1 MSTEF
6 TEYNLKPDAY
16 LAFDATTLKQLLID
30 KLNESGVFTD
40 QNFEGSNMSAFID
53 VIAFMYHVLLFQL
66 NRTAS
71 ESMFSQAELYEN
83 VNKIVS
89 LLNYKP
95 TGYQT
100 SLLQFSCSATN
111 ALSEGIYTL
120 KRYSYFVVDGQYYSF
135 KNDITINKSS
145 SNLQYLEDF
154 SENEILYQGRVTE
167 YVPQIATGEDFETF
181 SIVIESPFTDSVII
195 PDNFFSVFVKNLASD
210 KWYEFKE
217 VDSLYTQSAKS
228 RAYERRLN
236 ENGHWEIKFGDGV
249 NAQKLN
255 SGDTVGIYYLRSSGK
270 AGQVK
275 ANSLLNKPILLY
287 KSSQFEDIS
296 NDLYSSSLNLLDANQ
311 TAALVFNNDR
321 KSTDIKDIESVEEI
335 QKNSPKIFSM
345 QGRAVT
351 QDDFLYYINKHFSDI
366 IYSANVVNNTKYT
379 NEYLKYFYN
388 LGLDRPNEDTRVM
401 LHQALFSSSCDFN
414 NIYIT
419 IVPRFGAVTDETT
432 PQYLSES
439 LKQLIIN
446 DLDNIKLA
454 TVNLVPIDPVY
465 TAVNV
470 GLNYSGEVL
479 SPTIYEESYIVIKKL
494 PNVRFSSEKIKQN
507 IAEVFSTYFSNSEL
521 NQVVDI
527 NLLTGNILKL
537 EGISNILTRRITPNG
552 KVYEVPGLSL
562 ILWNPLDSYSTIDI
576 RVTQQN
582 VQLPFFKYPFLYKA
596 TQFKNRILI
605 ENE

>member
-1 MSTEF
+1 MSAEF

-66 NRTAS
+66 
-71 ESMFSQAELYEN
+71 MFSQSDLYEN
-83 VNKIVS
+83 INKIVS

-111 ALSEGIYTL
+111 ALDEGIYTL

-135 KNDITINKSS
+135 KNDVTINKSTTS
-145 SNLQYLEDF
+145 LQYLEDL

-167 YVPQIATGEDFETF
+167 YTPQIATGEDFETF
-181 SIVIESPFTDSVII
+181 SIVVDSPFKDSVII
-195 PDNFFSVFVKNLASD
+195 PDNFFSVFVKNTISG
-210 KWYEFKE
+210 KWNEFRE
-217 VDSLYTQSAKS
+217 VDSLYAQSAKS
-228 RAYERRLN
+228 RVYERRLN
-236 ENGHWEIKFGDGV
+236 ENGHWEVKFGDSV
-249 NAQKLN
+249 NSQKLN
-255 SGDTVGIYYLRSSGK
+255 SGDTVAIYYLRSSGK
-270 AGQVK
+270 AGQIK
-275 ANSLLNKPILLY
+275 ASGLSNKPILLY
-287 KSSQFEDIS
+287 KSSQFEEIS
-296 NDLYSSSLNLLDANQ
+296 TDLYSTSLNLLDANQ
-311 TAALVFNNDR
+311 TSSLVFNNNR

-335 QKNSPKIFSM
+335 QKNTPKIFSM

-401 LHQALFSSSCDFN
+401 LHQALFSSSCDFG

-419 IVPRFGAVTDETT
+419 IVPRFGAVTGETT

-439 LKQLIIN
+439 LKQLIVN
-446 DLDNIKLA
+446 DLENIKLVTA
-454 TVNLVPIDPVY
+454 NIVPIDPVY
-465 TAVNV
+465 TAVNI
-470 GLNYSGEVL
+470 GLNYSGEPL
-479 SPTIYEESYIVIKKL
+479 TPSIYEESYIVIKKL
-494 PNVRFSSEKIKQN
+494 PNIRFSNEKIKQN
-507 IAEVFSTYFSNSEL
+507 ITSVFNDYFSNSEL

-527 NLLTGNILKL
+527 NTLTGNILKL
-537 EGISNILTRRITPNG
+537 EGISNIITRRVTSSNT
-552 KVYEVPGLSL
+552 VYEVPGLSL
-562 ILWNPLDSYSTIDI
+562 LLWNPLDSYSNIDI

-596 TQFKNRILI
+596 TQFENRIII